1 MIWAMKTPTGPAE
14 VVSLWRDPAFALSPT
29 LTRAQRSVDDFVGAA
44 HEDPEAALRQLKRRP
59 QLAGATSSWGETAV
73 EAASHLGHRGLLAGL
88 VEAGAPF
95 DVFAACVMADTR
107 MVRKMLPFAALDA
120 CGVHRLP
127 LLHFAVMSRDPS
139 IVDMLLEAGVAV
151 NPRGASL
158 SPLHSAV
165 AVGSVPMIRALIVA
179 GVDRSAT
186 DAFGATALDWAY
198 EIEDRGSVIAVLLA
212 GYLRRAAED
221 LPTAG

>member
-1 MIWAMKTPTGPAE
+1 MATADDY
-14 VVSLWRDPAFALSPT
+14 VSLVHENPA
-29 LTRAQRSVDDFVGAA
+29 
-44 HEDPEAALRQLKRRP
+44 AALTELRKNRS
-59 QLAGATSSWGETAV
+59 LAGSDASWGETAMQ
-73 EAASHLGHRGLLAGL
+73 AASHLGHRRLLAAIID
-88 VEAGAPF
+88 AGVVP
-95 DVFAACVMADTR
+95 DIFAACAMGDMAAVEALLPYTR
-107 MVRKMLPFAALDA
+107 PDVL
-120 CGVHRLP
+120 GVHRLP

-139 IVDMLLEAGVAV
+139 MLDMLLDARVTL

-165 AVGSVPMIRALIVA
+165 GVGSVPMIRALVEA
-179 GVDRSAT
+179 GVDRTVT

-198 EIEDRGSVIAVLLA
+198 DVEDKGSILAVLLA